1 MAEFKEVCKQWRRMC
16 KAFNECDGNCV
27 DLCALAHN
35 PVCGDL
41 TQATDKDLENAEAVI
56 MEWANENPEPVC
68 PTWAEYLMHVYQDV
82 SYARILGETIPADI
96 AEKLGVA
103 PKVVGQ

>member
-1 MAEFKEVCKQWRRMC
+1 MAEFKEIWKQWRRMC

-41 TQATDKDLENAEAVI
+41 PNATDKDLENAEAVI
-56 MEWANENPEPVC
+56 MEWANENPEQIY
-68 PTWAEYLMHVYQDV
+68 PTWGEYLGRDINN
-82 SYARILGETIPADI
+82 SLGPYIRLAQEIPADI
-96 AEKLGVA
+96 AEKLGIT
-103 PKVVGQ
+103 PKEG